1 MKFTQALG
9 WVVAA
14 AIAVSLLRLAFFPS
28 ARPMGI
34 VPAAYAQGSVI
45 EWKNS
50 PRIVTAGNDGAS
62 TYVWDYDE
70 KTKVRKYS
78 VRNGKLTLETFKLEE

>member
-1 MKFTQALG
+1 MKFTQTLG

-14 AIAVSLLRLAFFPS
+14 AIAVSLVKLAFFPT
-28 ARPMGI
+28 ARSMDI

-45 EWKNS
+45 EWKDS

-70 KTKVRKYS
+70 KTKVRKYTA
-78 VRNGKLTLETFKLEE
+78 RNGKLILETFKLEE